1 MPQSHVGKFQT
12 KDSRMEA
19 VLGQKRANFSLGY
32 GSNDKKN
39 YEVRAES
46 DGSALE
52 QKWQPTM
59 YSKNQEGQARKVN
72 WKIPS

>member
-52 QKWQPTM
+52 QKW
-59 YSKNQEGQARKVN
+59 
-72 WKIPS
+72 